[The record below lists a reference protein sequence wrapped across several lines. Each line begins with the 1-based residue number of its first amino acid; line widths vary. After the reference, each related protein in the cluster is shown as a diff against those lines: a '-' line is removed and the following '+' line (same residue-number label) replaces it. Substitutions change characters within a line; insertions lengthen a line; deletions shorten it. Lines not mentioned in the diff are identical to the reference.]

1 MTPIK
6 KWKKWMAVGCS
17 HGDQIDP
24 EARKAVL
31 TFKERWKPEPSA
43 TFHLGDFL
51 DLAAFRTGAVNDP
64 NSSDRAASVSD
75 DLSAGIDF
83 LHELRPQHILF
94 GNHEARLYKLAAS
107 PNALAAHAAT
117 LTIQAIEAAAKKL
130 KARLY
135 PYNIR
140 SYAELGGAK
149 FLHGSMFN
157 VQAIRDHCEAFGSDI
172 VMAHLHRVGSERA
185 RTLKGSTG
193 YCVGMLARFDM
204 EYASTRR
211 ATLAWSQG
219 FAYGHYCENSL
230 TVNLCERKNGQ
241 PWLLPI

>member
-1 MTPIK
+1 MNISK
-6 KWKKWMAVGCS
+6 GWKKWMAVGCS

-31 TFKERWKPEPSA
+31 TFRERWKPET

-51 DLAAFRTGAVNDP
+51 DLAAFRAGAVNDP

-107 PNALAAHAAT
+107 PNALAAHAST
-117 LTIQAIEAAAKKL
+117 LTIQAIEEAAKKL

-135 PYNIR
+135 PYYIR
-140 SYAELGGAK
+140 SYVELGGTK
-149 FLHGSMFN
+149 FLHGYMFN
-157 VQAIRDHCEAFGSDI
+157 VQAIRDHAETYGNC
-172 VMAHLHRVGSERA
+172 VLAHLHRVGSERA
-185 RTLKGSTG
+185 RTLDGATG
-193 YCVGMLARFDM
+193 HCTGMLARFDM

-219 FAYGHYCENSL
+219 FAYGFYNDKTI
-230 TVNLCERKNGQ
+230 TVNLCERKHNH

>member
-1 MTPIK
+1 
-6 KWKKWMAVGCS
+6 MAVGCS
-17 HGDQIDP
+17 HGDQVDP
-24 EARKAVL
+24 EARRSVL
-31 TFKERWKPEPSA
+31 TFRDRWKPSV

-64 NSSDRAASVSD
+64 NAADRAASVSD

-117 LTIQAIEAAAKKL
+117 LTIQAIEDAAKKL

-149 FLHGSMFN
+149 FLHGSMYN
-157 VQAIRDHCEAFGSDI
+157 VQAIRDHCESFGSDI

-185 RTLKGSTG
+185 RTIKGSTG

-219 FAYGHYCENSL
+219 FAYGHYCDTSL
-230 TVNLCERKNGQ
+230 TVNLCERKSGQ

>member
-17 HGDQIDP
+17 HGDQLDP
-24 EARKAVL
+24 SAHKAVL
-31 TFKERWKPEPSA
+31 TFKERWKPDT

-51 DLAAFRTGAVNDP
+51 DLAAFRAGAVNDP

-83 LHELRPQHILF
+83 LEELRPQHILF

-107 PNALAAHAAT
+107 PNALAAHAST
-117 LTIQAIEAAAKKL
+117 LTIQAIEQTAKKL

-135 PYNIR
+135 PYHIR
-140 SYAELGGAK
+140 SYAELGGTK
-149 FLHGSMFN
+149 FLHGYMFN
-157 VQAIRDHCEAFGSDI
+157 VQAIRDHAETYGNCI
-172 VMAHLHRVGSERA
+172 IAHLHRVGSERA
-185 RTLKGSTG
+185 RTLDGATG
-193 YCVGMLARFDM
+193 HCTGMLARFDM
-204 EYASTRR
+204 EYASARR

-219 FAYGHYCENSL
+219 FAYGHYTDNSL
-230 TVNLCERKNGQ
+230 TVNLCERKSGH
-241 PWLLPI
+241 PWLLPL

>member
-1 MTPIK
+1 MTPTK

-17 HGDQIDP
+17 HGDQVDP

-64 NSSDRAASVSD
+64 NAADRAASVSD

-107 PNALAAHAAT
+107 PNALAAHAST
-117 LTIQAIEAAAKKL
+117 LTITAIEDAAKKL
-130 KARLY
+130 KAKLY
-135 PYNIR
+135 PYHIR

-149 FLHGSMFN
+149 FLHGAMYN
-157 VQAIRDHCEAFGSDI
+157 VQAIRDHCESFGSDI

-219 FAYGHYCENSL
+219 FAYGHYTDNSI
-230 TVNLCERKNGQ
+230 TVNLCERKNCH

>member
-1 MTPIK
+1 MNISK
-6 KWKKWMAVGCS
+6 GWKKWMAVGCS

-31 TFKERWKPEPSA
+31 TFRDRWKPDT

-51 DLAAFRTGAVNDP
+51 DLAAFRSGAVNDP
-64 NSSDRAASVSD
+64 NSADRAASVSD

-117 LTIQAIEAAAKKL
+117 LTLQAIEDAAKKL
-130 KARLY
+130 KARTY
-135 PYNIR
+135 PYHIR
-140 SYAELGGAK
+140 SYAELGGTK
-149 FLHGSMFN
+149 FLHGYMFN
-157 VQAIRDHCEAFGSDI
+157 VQAIRDHAETYGNC
-172 VMAHLHRVGSERA
+172 VLAHLHRVGSERA
-185 RTLKGSTG
+185 RTLDGATG
-193 YCVGMLARFDM
+193 HCTGMLARFDM

-211 ATLAWSQG
+211 ATLGWSQG
-219 FAYGHYCENSL
+219 FAYGFYNDKTT
-230 TVNLCERKNGQ
+230 TVNTCERKHSQ